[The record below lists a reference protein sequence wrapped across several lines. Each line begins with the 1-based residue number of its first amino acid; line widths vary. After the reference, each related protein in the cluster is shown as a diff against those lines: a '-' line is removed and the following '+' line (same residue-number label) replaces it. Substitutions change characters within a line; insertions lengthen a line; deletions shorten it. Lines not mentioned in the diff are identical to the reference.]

1 MISGRLEFEMAFLA
15 LLCTLS
21 IFLFPAVQGPYSA
34 VHGPV
39 TTLQSIRVVARLR
52 LSILAAAL
60 TVLSRSLQ
68 FALVSLHG
76 ECPFADSEF
85 SAASLGIKLN
95 TTLRC

>member
-1 MISGRLEFEMAFLA
+1 MISGRIAYEMAFLA

-39 TTLQSIRVVARLR
+39 TTLQSIRLAARLR

-60 TVLSRSLQ
+60 SILSTSLKL
-68 FALVSLHG
+68 ALVAVRRRDF
-76 ECPFADSEF
+76 PDSGPA
-85 SAASLGIKLN
+85 SASLISLS
-95 TTLRC
+95 TILRC

>member
-1 MISGRLEFEMAFLA
+1 MISGRIEYEMAFLA

-39 TTLQSIRVVARLR
+39 TTLQSIRVAARLR

-60 TVLSRSLQ
+60 STLSPSLK
-68 FALVSLHG
+68 FALVLLRASDLSD
-76 ECPFADSEF
+76 PQF
-85 SAASLGIKLN
+85 SSASLIPL
-95 TTLRC
+95 TTILRC

>member
-1 MISGRLEFEMAFLA
+1 MISGRIEYEMAFLA

-39 TTLQSIRVVARLR
+39 TTLQSIRLAARLR

-60 TVLSRSLQ
+60 SVLSPSVK
-68 FALVSLHG
+68 FALVLRACDLSD
-76 ECPFADSEF
+76 PQF
-85 SAASLGIKLN
+85 SSSSIPLATI
-95 TTLRC
+95 LRC